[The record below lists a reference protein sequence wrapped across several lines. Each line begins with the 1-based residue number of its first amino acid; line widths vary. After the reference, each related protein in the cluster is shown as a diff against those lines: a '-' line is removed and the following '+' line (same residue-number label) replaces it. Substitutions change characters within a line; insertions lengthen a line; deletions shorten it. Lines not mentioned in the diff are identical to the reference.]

1 MNSSQSGDSALV
13 VVGVFIF
20 LTLAAIAFSLNTCAK
35 ELGGM
40 NASFAQIAK
49 IFKEATEE
57 KHEEHIAW

>member
-1 MNSSQSGDSALV
+1 MNSFPSDNSSLV

-20 LTLAAIAFSLNTCAK
+20 LTLGAIVFYLNTCAK
-35 ELGGM
+35 ELQGI